1 MNWLRN
7 NSWVYIVGMIVIF
20 CIGFYCG
27 KLEQISIHRAMTEQ
41 SNQWEES
48 EVHIVQRFYITGEV
62 QNPGLYQFQDEICLM
77 NAIELAGGITNQ
89 ADLQAINPA
98 RSVRNGEKIQI
109 PCCLKDN
116 TNISTQQTE
125 TRVQPSQGSK
135 KININIATKEEL
147 MTLPNIGESRA
158 QDILDYRETVG
169 SFVCI
174 EEIMEVPGIGS
185 KTFAAFQDLICID
198 GSG

>member
-1 MNWLRN
+1 
-7 NSWVYIVGMIVIF
+7 
-20 CIGFYCG
+20 
-27 KLEQISIHRAMTEQ
+27 MTEQ

-62 QNPGLYQFQDEICLM
+62 QNPGLFEFQEEICLM
-77 NAIELAGGITNQ
+77 DAIEMAGGITDQ

-109 PCCLKDN
+109 PSCLQDPA
-116 TNISTQQTE
+116 NISSHHTE
-125 TRVQPSQGSK
+125 TKDQPSSSSK
-135 KININIATKEEL
+135 KININTATKEEL
-147 MTLPNIGESRA
+147 MALPNIGDSRA

-169 SFVCI
+169 FFVCI
-174 EEIMEVPGIGS
+174 EEIMEVPGIGP